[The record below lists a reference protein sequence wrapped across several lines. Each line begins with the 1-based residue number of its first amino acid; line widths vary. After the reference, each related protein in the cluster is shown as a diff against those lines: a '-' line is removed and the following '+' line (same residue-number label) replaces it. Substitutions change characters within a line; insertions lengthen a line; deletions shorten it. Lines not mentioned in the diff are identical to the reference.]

1 MSSVTRPP
9 WALIIRHRSASRSLS
24 GMFAVMG
31 WALRSGYPRPPRESS
46 EQPKPGNETKF
57 TEPEVAFHF
66 MTKT

>member
-31 WALRSGYPRPPRESS
+31 WALRSGYPRPPPENHPSS
-46 EQPKPGNETKF
+46 QNLGTKPNLLSPKSLF
-57 TEPEVAFHF
+57 IS
-66 MTKT
+66 